1 MRVSDGSLDPSSEK
15 IWRAFEERQN
25 REVFVRL
32 EERFPLQQV
41 RFVEVRRLK
50 LDVGKREGA
59 NLSEVQVYGEGYAS
73 EVVMT
78 APLIRLN
85 RRRLLSALS
94 WEGEFP
100 PGTRVE
106 LRTRSGDELL
116 HIPHYFNKQG
126 VEVTKSTWDKLPEAE
141 RPPVVIEE
149 QPRGDWSPWS
159 PSYLEPGEL
168 FKSPNPRQYLLLEA
182 RLLSDDPARAA
193 RLRQLQLR
201 FDPPL
206 VELWPIEGLVPGQE
220 QEFVLYLRPQFAGA
234 NPGFDQLELRSSS
247 SLPFELVSVLAG
259 QDERLR
265 SARQLWPGTLK
276 AETGADGTLALAF
289 PATASRPGRGP
300 GPSEPGPRGRH
311 PGRAGAWRRPWW
323 TRPASAPGST
333 GIPTPHGARRRTTN

>member
-159 PSYLEPGEL
+159 PSYLELGEL

-259 QDERLR
+259 QDERQS
-265 SARQLWPGTLK
+265 SARQLWPGTLE